1 MSVRLQSSL
10 GCYAIVLPS
19 LILLTTFVYIP
30 VLWAFASSLYQ
41 FEIGADSTFVGLANY
56 REYLGQDPTTLLSLS
71 NMLVLTLLAVCMRMT
86 FPLVVARLI
95 YALPQERWR
104 YIYRIVFL
112 VPVVVPGVA
121 VQLIWAGMIYSD
133 FGLLVFKSYFEGL
146 PEDLFESARIDG
158 AGHLQI
164 YWQIVLPLSKPILS
178 VVAIMN
184 ILGTWNNFLWP
195 FITNTEGSHHVVS
208 SGLYV
213 LATTAHAS
221 NFSTLYAAY
230 AISSI
235 PLLVLFIYATKPF
248 IRGVTS
254 GAFKA

>member
-19 LILLTTFVYIP
+19 LVLLMIFVYLP
-30 VLWAFASSLYQ
+30 VFWAFLSSLYQ
-41 FEIGADSTFVGLANY
+41 FEIGSASRFVGLANY
-56 REYLGQDPTTLLSLS
+56 REYLGQDPTALLSLS
-71 NMLVLTLLAVCMRMT
+71 NMLALTLLTVCMRLS

-112 VPVVVPGVA
+112 VPSFLLVKS
-121 VQLIWAGMIYSD
+121 L
-133 FGLLVFKSYFEGL
+133 GLLNTYWAMVLPYIAGGQVFAIFVFKSYFEGL

-158 AGHLQI
+158 AGHVQI
-164 YWQIVLPLSKPILS
+164 YWQIVLPLSKPVLS

-195 FITNTEGSHHVVS
+195 FITNTEGKLPVLSKPEGVWKRH
-208 SGLYV
+208 SGMK
-213 LATTAHAS
+213 TAHATARWS
-221 NFSTLYAAY
+221 R
-230 AISSI
+230 
-235 PLLVLFIYATKPF
+235 LLQRSPSAQRVIK
-248 IRGVTS
+248 R
-254 GAFKA
+254 